1 MSNFEKKIIES
12 IENEFENNILLPD
25 YESIMLYLY
34 YIVAYTGQCNIMFC
48 NSFIQEAIQ
57 LLKNS
62 LILYKKGF
70 FDCAFY
76 SIRQSSE
83 VMDSML
89 YLAKSPSEKV
99 YDWKSKNYFPVDSKV
114 RQQLEKI
121 SNDYKEIKSLLPDFF
136 RHHEELII
144 KIHKII
150 HKQGFDTFYQLRTPI
165 NRKITNY
172 SQEDEIALFLETLK
186 YTIGKLLILIVIL
199 DPMCLAL
206 ADENVNG
213 KINMNLMT
221 EPIDTT
227 FFENILGLSNIV
239 SKIKSSN
246 YYKDFV
252 SYFGEKEEMLPATY
266 SVIRDQFWNIEK
278 LNEIESQF
286 HMLSTDEK
294 FMFNI
299 LKRGIKA
306 SLFYYA
312 GGLGWY
318 YTSNMS
324 NLKEFSVNTIDFQNY
339 TKSREAFNQ
348 KRKNVYIS
356 VIKQSKDDFLFIE
369 HNMPFNKDEIN
380 KLLELEKKHLK
391 YLEKCEYEM
400 DKILNL

>member
-25 YESIMLYLY
+25 YESLMLYLY
-34 YIVAYTGQCNIMFC
+34 YIVVYTGQCNIMFC

-99 YDWKSKNYFPVDSKV
+99 NDWKSKSYFPVDSKV

-206 ADENVNG
+206 TDENVNK

-227 FFENILGLSNIV
+227 FFENILGLSDIV

-252 SYFGEKEEMLPATY
+252 SYFEEKEEMLPATY
-266 SVIRDQFWNIEK
+266 SVIREQFWNIEK
-278 LNEIESQF
+278 LNEIEIQF

-299 LKRGIKA
+299 LKSGIKA

-324 NLKEFSVNTIDFQNY
+324 ILKEFSVNTIDFQNY

-369 HNMPFNKDEIN
+369 HNMPFNKNEIN
-380 KLLELEKKHLK
+380 KLLELEKKHLE

>member
-34 YIVAYTGQCNIMFC
+34 YIVVYTGQCNIMFC

-99 YDWKSKNYFPVDSKV
+99 NDWKSKSYFPVDSKV

-227 FFENILGLSNIV
+227 FFENILGLSDIV

-252 SYFGEKEEMLPATY
+252 SYFEEKEEMLPATY
-266 SVIRDQFWNIEK
+266 SVIREQFWNIEK

>member
-25 YESIMLYLY
+25 YESIILYLY
-34 YIVAYTGQCNIMFC
+34 YIVVYTGQCNIMFC

-227 FFENILGLSNIV
+227 FFENILGLSDIV

-252 SYFGEKEEMLPATY
+252 SYFKEKEEMLPATY
-266 SVIRDQFWNIEK
+266 SVIREQFWNIEK

>member
-34 YIVAYTGQCNIMFC
+34 YIVVYTGQCNIMFC

-227 FFENILGLSNIV
+227 FFENILGLSDIV
-239 SKIKSSN
+239 SKIKNSN

-252 SYFGEKEEMLPATY
+252 SYFEEKEEMSPATY
-266 SVIRDQFWNIEK
+266 SVIREQFWNIEK

>member
-34 YIVAYTGQCNIMFC
+34 YIVVYTGQCNIMFC

-136 RHHEELII
+136 RHHEELIV

-227 FFENILGLSNIV
+227 FFENILGLSDIV

-252 SYFGEKEEMLPATY
+252 SYFEEKEEMLPATY
-266 SVIRDQFWNIEK
+266 SVIREQFWNIEK

>member
-34 YIVAYTGQCNIMFC
+34 YIVVYTGQCNIMFC

-227 FFENILGLSNIV
+227 FFENILGLSDIV

-252 SYFGEKEEMLPATY
+252 SYFEEKEEMLPATY
-266 SVIRDQFWNIEK
+266 SVIREQFWNIEK

>member
-25 YESIMLYLY
+25 YESLMLYLY
-34 YIVAYTGQCNIMFC
+34 YIVVYTGQCNIMFC

-99 YDWKSKNYFPVDSKV
+99 NDWKSKSYFPVDSKV

-121 SNDYKEIKSLLPDFF
+121 SNDYKKIKSLLPDFF

-206 ADENVNG
+206 ADENVNK

-227 FFENILGLSNIV
+227 FFENILGLSDIV

-252 SYFGEKEEMLPATY
+252 SYFEEKEEMLPATY
-266 SVIRDQFWNIEK
+266 SVIREQFWNIEK
-278 LNEIESQF
+278 LNEIEIQF

-299 LKRGIKA
+299 LKSGIKA

-324 NLKEFSVNTIDFQNY
+324 ILKEFSVNTIDFQNY

-369 HNMPFNKDEIN
+369 HNMPFNKNEIN
-380 KLLELEKKHLK
+380 KLLELEKKHLE

>member
-34 YIVAYTGQCNIMFC
+34 YIVVYTGQCNIMFC

-227 FFENILGLSNIV
+227 FFENILGLSDIV

-252 SYFGEKEEMLPATY
+252 SYFEEKEEMLPATY
-266 SVIRDQFWNIEK
+266 SVIREQFWNIEK

-369 HNMPFNKDEIN
+369 HNMPFNKDETN

>member
-34 YIVAYTGQCNIMFC
+34 YIVVYTGQCNIMFC

-99 YDWKSKNYFPVDSKV
+99 NDWKSKSYFPVDSKV

-172 SQEDEIALFLETLK
+172 SQEDEIAL
-186 YTIGKLLILIVIL
+186 
-199 DPMCLAL
+199 
-206 ADENVNG
+206 
-213 KINMNLMT
+213 
-221 EPIDTT
+221 
-227 FFENILGLSNIV
+227 
-239 SKIKSSN
+239 
-246 YYKDFV
+246 
-252 SYFGEKEEMLPATY
+252 
-266 SVIRDQFWNIEK
+266 
-278 LNEIESQF
+278 
-286 HMLSTDEK
+286 
-294 FMFNI
+294 
-299 LKRGIKA
+299 
-306 SLFYYA
+306 
-312 GGLGWY
+312 
-318 YTSNMS
+318 
-324 NLKEFSVNTIDFQNY
+324 
-339 TKSREAFNQ
+339 
-348 KRKNVYIS
+348 
-356 VIKQSKDDFLFIE
+356 
-369 HNMPFNKDEIN
+369 
-380 KLLELEKKHLK
+380 
-391 YLEKCEYEM
+391 
-400 DKILNL
+400 

>member
-25 YESIMLYLY
+25 YESLMLYLY
-34 YIVAYTGQCNIMFC
+34 YIVVYTGQCNIMFC

-99 YDWKSKNYFPVDSKV
+99 NDWKSKSYFPVDSKV

-227 FFENILGLSNIV
+227 FFENILGVSDIV
-239 SKIKSSN
+239 NKIKSSN

-252 SYFGEKEEMLPATY
+252 SYFEEKEEMLPATY
-266 SVIRDQFWNIEK
+266 SVIREQFWNIEK
-278 LNEIESQF
+278 LNEIENQF

-299 LKRGIKA
+299 LKSGIKA

-369 HNMPFNKDEIN
+369 HNIPFNKDEIN
-380 KLLELEKKHLK
+380 KLLELEKKHLE
-391 YLEKCEYEM
+391 YLEKCEYEI

>member
-34 YIVAYTGQCNIMFC
+34 YIVVYTGQCNIMFC

-227 FFENILGLSNIV
+227 FFENILGLSDIV

-252 SYFGEKEEMLPATY
+252 SYFEEKEEMLPATY
-266 SVIRDQFWNIEK
+266 SVIREQFWNIEK

-400 DKILNL
+400 DEILNL

>member
-227 FFENILGLSNIV
+227 FFENILGLSDIV

-286 HMLSTDEK
+286 HILSTDEK

-306 SLFYYA
+306 SLFY
-312 GGLGWY
+312 
-318 YTSNMS
+318 
-324 NLKEFSVNTIDFQNY
+324 
-339 TKSREAFNQ
+339 
-348 KRKNVYIS
+348 
-356 VIKQSKDDFLFIE
+356 
-369 HNMPFNKDEIN
+369 
-380 KLLELEKKHLK
+380 
-391 YLEKCEYEM
+391 
-400 DKILNL
+400 

>member
-34 YIVAYTGQCNIMFC
+34 YIVVYTGQCNIMFC

-99 YDWKSKNYFPVDSKV
+99 YDWKSKSYFPVDSKV

-121 SNDYKEIKSLLPDFF
+121 SKDYKEIKSLLPDFF

-227 FFENILGLSNIV
+227 FFENILGVSDIV

-252 SYFGEKEEMLPATY
+252 SYFEEKEEMLPATY
-266 SVIRDQFWNIEK
+266 SVIREQFWNIEK
-278 LNEIESQF
+278 LNEIENQF

-299 LKRGIKA
+299 LKSGIKA

-380 KLLELEKKHLK
+380 KLLELEKKHLE
-391 YLEKCEYEM
+391 YLEKCEYEI

>member
-34 YIVAYTGQCNIMFC
+34 YIVVYTGQCNIMFC

-83 VMDSML
+83 VMDNML

-227 FFENILGLSNIV
+227 FFENILGLSDIV

-252 SYFGEKEEMLPATY
+252 SYFEEKEEMLPATY
-266 SVIRDQFWNIEK
+266 SVIREQFWNIEK

>member
-34 YIVAYTGQCNIMFC
+34 YIVVYTGQCNIMFC

-227 FFENILGLSNIV
+227 FFENILGLSDIV

-252 SYFGEKEEMLPATY
+252 SYFEGKEEMLPATY
-266 SVIRDQFWNIEK
+266 SVIREQFWNIEK

>member
-34 YIVAYTGQCNIMFC
+34 YIVVYTGQCNIMFC

-99 YDWKSKNYFPVDSKV
+99 YDWKSKNYFPVDSKI

-227 FFENILGLSNIV
+227 FFENILGLSDIV

-252 SYFGEKEEMLPATY
+252 SYFEEKEEMLPATY
-266 SVIRDQFWNIEK
+266 SVIREQFWNIEK

>member
-34 YIVAYTGQCNIMFC
+34 YIVVYTGQCNIMFC

-99 YDWKSKNYFPVDSKV
+99 NDWKSKSYFPVDSKV

-227 FFENILGLSNIV
+227 FFENILGLSDIV

-252 SYFGEKEEMLPATY
+252 SYFEEKEEMLPVRY
-266 SVIRDQFWNIEK
+266 SVIREQFWNIDK
-278 LNEIESQF
+278 LNEIENQF

-299 LKRGIKA
+299 LKSGIKA

-318 YTSNMS
+318 STSNMS

-339 TKSREAFNQ
+339 AKSRESFNQ

-380 KLLELEKKHLK
+380 KLLELEKKHLE

>member
-34 YIVAYTGQCNIMFC
+34 YIVVYTGQCNIMFC

-186 YTIGKLLILIVIL
+186 YTICKLLILIVIL

-227 FFENILGLSNIV
+227 FFENILGLSDIV

-252 SYFGEKEEMLPATY
+252 SYFEEKEEMLPATY
-266 SVIRDQFWNIEK
+266 SVIREQFWNIEK

>member
-25 YESIMLYLY
+25 YESLMLYLY
-34 YIVAYTGQCNIMFC
+34 YIVVYTGQCNIMFC

-99 YDWKSKNYFPVDSKV
+99 NDWKSKSYFPVDSKV

-227 FFENILGLSNIV
+227 FFENILGVSDIV

-252 SYFGEKEEMLPATY
+252 SYFEEKEEMLPATY
-266 SVIRDQFWNIEK
+266 SVIREQFWNIEK
-278 LNEIESQF
+278 LNEIENQF

-299 LKRGIKA
+299 LKSGIKA

-380 KLLELEKKHLK
+380 KLLELEKKHLE
-391 YLEKCEYEM
+391 YLEKCEYEI